1 MSKKVLIVGFFLALS
16 GCGSNGEDSNEPE
29 VLIKGSV
36 SGTVRDYHTGT
47 PLGGVSISVSSHGNA
62 DMNVVVT
69 TTSATDGSYQ
79 LKGIGI
85 SERFLLSADMAQYG
99 EVWNIFANTD
109 NRSDILLSPLVLKA
123 HLNETFDS
131 SVENTLTTEGYDI
144 VTLPAN
150 SLVDE
155 TGNAFNGQV
164 STRIT
169 LIDPSSDAS
178 IMPGDYVA
186 VDEESGE
193 TAQIQSFGAVNIE
206 FSDASGNP
214 LQLQQGQSATI
225 SIPLAGSINS
235 SNAPQTMPL
244 YYFDESLG
252 YWVEDGEATLLSTP
266 AGYVY
271 QGQVSHFTTWNA
283 DMVYETINLI
293 GCVINE
299 LGERISGARV
309 IASGRDYIGQS
320 FEYSDESGDFIL
332 PVRKNSSALISSI
345 SNAQSD
351 TAIIETQDVEL
362 TMLSC
367 LELSQGAATITL
379 TWGENPGDLDTHFYG
394 PKVDSLGEFEV
405 YFGNKSEEVA
415 GIVFDLDVDD
425 ISSYGPEILTAPD
438 LPLEGSYRYVVD
450 HFSGNSTIKD
460 SPARVE
466 LNLAGEVRIFSSV
479 DALGESSNDYW
490 HVFNLEVDANG
501 GTIVQPVQQFSDND
515 GSSNVEVI
523 SLGASVRTV
532 KSFTKLQRK
541 KKRERKYYSV
551 N

>member
-1 MSKKVLIVGFFLALS
+1 
-16 GCGSNGEDSNEPE
+16 
-29 VLIKGSV
+29 
-36 SGTVRDYHTGT
+36 
-47 PLGGVSISVSSHGNA
+47 
-62 DMNVVVT
+62 
-69 TTSATDGSYQ
+69 
-79 LKGIGI
+79 
-85 SERFLLSADMAQYG
+85 
-99 EVWNIFANTD
+99 
-109 NRSDILLSPLVLKA
+109 
-123 HLNETFDS
+123 
-131 SVENTLTTEGYDI
+131 
-144 VTLPAN
+144 
-150 SLVDE
+150 E
-155 TGNAFNGQV
+155 TGSAFNGQV